1 MAGSFFEAFLLAMRL
16 MFVRLV
22 FFVVSS
28 RGLPVALLYMTGNL
42 LFGLGSVHIYVGG
55 VQIEEGEVDTERGRL
70 FSSCFRKLHKKE
82 LDEIAAEK
90 RRERAAAKGKK

>member
-1 MAGSFFEAFLLAMRL
+1 MRL
-16 MFVRLV
+16 MFVRRV
-22 FFVVSS
+22 FSCSFV
-28 RGLPVALLYMTGNL
+28 RGLPVALLYVTGNL
-42 LFGLGSVHIYVGG
+42 FFVALHIYVGG

>member
-1 MAGSFFEAFLLAMRL
+1 M
-16 MFVRLV
+16 
-22 FFVVSS
+22 
-28 RGLPVALLYMTGNL
+28 
-42 LFGLGSVHIYVGG
+42 GG
-55 VQIEEGEVDTERGRL
+55 VKIEEGEVDTERGRL